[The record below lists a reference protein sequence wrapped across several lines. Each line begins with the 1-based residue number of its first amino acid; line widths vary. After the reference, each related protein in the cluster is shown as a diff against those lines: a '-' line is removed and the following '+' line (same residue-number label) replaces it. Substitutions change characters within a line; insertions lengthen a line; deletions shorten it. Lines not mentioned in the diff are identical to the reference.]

1 MQQLQRLFSIIG
13 AIKSKLR
20 NFSAIPMVDAIL
32 SMRYSLTRGNENCS
46 KFEVLPK
53 MMQWFNAS
61 MYDYKRPQTVA
72 PAVNPDD
79 DEEVLQVLND
89 VEKLIGEPVFIIQ

>member
-1 MQQLQRLFSIIG
+1 
-13 AIKSKLR
+13 
-20 NFSAIPMVDAIL
+20 
-32 SMRYSLTRGNENCS
+32 
-46 KFEVLPK
+46 

-61 MYDYKRPQTVA
+61 IYDYKHPQTVA
-72 PAVNPDD
+72 PAVNLDDD